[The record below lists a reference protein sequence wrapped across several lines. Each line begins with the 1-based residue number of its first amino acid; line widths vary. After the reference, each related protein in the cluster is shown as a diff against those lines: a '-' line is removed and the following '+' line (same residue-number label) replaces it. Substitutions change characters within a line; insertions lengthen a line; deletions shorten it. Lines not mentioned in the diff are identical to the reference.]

1 MGERTTT
8 LTVELPVEVKE
19 RLDALA
25 ETTSSSTSRLA
36 TDAIQLFVD
45 LQEWQVEEIR
55 EGLREA
61 DAGEFASDEEV
72 AAVFAKWTHAR

>member
-1 MGERTTT
+1 MSERTTR
-8 LTVELPVEVKE
+8 LTIELPVEVKE

-36 TDAIQLFVD
+36 TDVIQIFIG
-45 LQEWQVEEIR
+45 LQEWQVKEIQ

-61 DAGEFASDEEV
+61 DAGDFASDEEV
-72 AAVFAKWTHAR
+72 AAVFAKWLHAR

>member
-1 MGERTTT
+1 MSERTTT

-36 TDAIQLFVD
+36 TDAIQIFVD
-45 LQEWQVEEIR
+45 LQEWQVKEIR

-61 DAGEFASDEEV
+61 DAGEFASAAEV
-72 AAVFAKWTHAR
+72 AAVFAKWLHAR

>member
-1 MGERTTT
+1 MSERITK

-45 LQEWQVEEIR
+45 LQDWQVKEIQ
-55 EGLREA
+55 EGIREA

-72 AAVFAKWTHAR
+72 AAVFAKWLHAR

>member
-1 MGERTTT
+1 MSERTTR
-8 LTVELPVEVKE
+8 LTIELPVEVKE

-36 TDAIQLFVD
+36 TDAIQIFIG
-45 LQEWQVEEIR
+45 LQEWQVKEIQ

-61 DAGEFASDEEV
+61 DAGDFASDEEV
-72 AAVFAKWTHAR
+72 AAVFAKWLHAR

>member
-1 MGERTTT
+1 MSERTTT

-45 LQEWQVEEIR
+45 LKEWQVNEIR
-55 EGLREA
+55 EGIREA
-61 DAGEFASDEEV
+61 DAGDFASDEEV
-72 AAVFAKWTHAR
+72 AAVFAKWLHAP